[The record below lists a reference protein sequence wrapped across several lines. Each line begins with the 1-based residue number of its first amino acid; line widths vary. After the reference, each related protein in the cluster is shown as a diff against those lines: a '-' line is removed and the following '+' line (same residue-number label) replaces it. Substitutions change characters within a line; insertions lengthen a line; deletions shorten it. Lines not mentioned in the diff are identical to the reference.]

1 MSCSVETIADE
12 GWATSVAARF
22 DDLVRPGMRLC
33 LAAGNTTTPFY
44 AEVAGRTSLDDLT
57 LFLLDE
63 FGGLPESDPGRC
75 MSMLSRDLL
84 HQANGR
90 QTVHAPDVDADDP
103 DHAADHYRSLIE
115 NSGLDLAI
123 VGLGANGHIGMNEP
137 GSTVDLSTRV
147 VTLDPSTSENA
158 AAYGATTPPSW
169 GITVGMS
176 ELMES
181 REVWVLV
188 TGEHKTD
195 ILNRTLHGPVDAAVP
210 ATFLIEHS
218 NCTFFVDES
227 AAASQTPTWKP

>member
-1 MSCSVETIADE
+1 MTCSIETIADAE
-12 GWATSVAARF
+12 WAASVADRF
-22 DDLVRPGMRLC
+22 DGMVRPGMQLC
-33 LAAGNTTTPFY
+33 LATGNTTTPFY

-63 FGGLPESDPGRC
+63 FGGLPDGDPGRC

-84 HQANGR
+84 RRANTTP
-90 QTVHAPDVDADDP
+90 TVHGPDVDADDP
-103 DHAADHYRSLIE
+103 EAAADHYRTLIE

-158 AAYGATTPPSW
+158 AAYGATVPPTW

-195 ILNRTLHGPVDAAVP
+195 ILNRTLRGPVDAGVP
-210 ATFLIEHS
+210 ATYMTQHS
-218 NCTFFVDES
+218 NCTFFADES
-227 AAASQTPTWKP
+227 AADTG